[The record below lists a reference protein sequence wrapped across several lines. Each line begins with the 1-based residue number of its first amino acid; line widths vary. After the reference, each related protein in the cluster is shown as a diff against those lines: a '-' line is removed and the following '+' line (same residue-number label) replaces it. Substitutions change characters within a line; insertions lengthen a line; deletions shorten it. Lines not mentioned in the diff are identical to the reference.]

1 MKDLVSLLR
10 QRNFN
15 RDCQA
20 CGEPECLC
28 YREDLREDSERQ
40 LRQGLRRETQAAF
53 SDASVASFLAAT
65 LPKRRR

>member
-1 MKDLVSLLR
+1 MRDLVSLLR
-10 QRNFN
+10 QRNPARFC
-15 RDCQA
+15 RD

-40 LRQGLRRETQAAF
+40 LRVGLRRETQQAF
-53 SDASVASFLAAT
+53 SEASTASFLAAT

>member
-1 MKDLVSLLR
+1 VKDLVSLLR
-10 QRNFN
+10 QRTTARFC
-15 RDCQA
+15 RD